1 MYKQN
6 KAKATDKALLSS
18 SVSSECHHQQ
28 RRCKYFGGFSG
39 DKIRRRLR
47 RAEKFMADI
56 RRTKIRRR
64 IRCATL
70 AEGLDRP
77 LNEIGYQSNP

>member
-1 MYKQN
+1 MLLLFSYVGGIIQN
-6 KAKATDKALLSS
+6 
-18 SVSSECHHQQ
+18 
-28 RRCKYFGGFSG
+28 CKYFGGFSA

-64 IRCATL
+64 IRRAAP
-70 AEGLDRP
+70 AEGSG
-77 LNEIGYQSNP
+77 II